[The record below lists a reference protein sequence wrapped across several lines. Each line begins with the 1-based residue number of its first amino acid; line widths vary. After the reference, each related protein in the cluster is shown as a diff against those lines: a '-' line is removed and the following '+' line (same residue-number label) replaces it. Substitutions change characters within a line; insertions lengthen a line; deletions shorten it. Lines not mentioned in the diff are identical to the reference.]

1 MHQSHKKIHK
11 SHYYNLLASNAFTK
25 YKEKERKQKC
35 TLTIGT
41 QDEDSEWIM
50 KQLISWT
57 EFENIEIVGKDD
69 VWAFFGKYW
78 SF

>member
-1 MHQSHKKIHK
+1 MCTSHTT
-11 SHYYNLLASNAFTK
+11 YNLLASNAFTK
-25 YKEKERKQKC
+25 YKEKEHKQEC